1 MSSRPVIQQ
10 TDPHASTHIERHV
23 WVISG
28 VLILGMI
35 MSILDTTIVNVALH
49 TLSHDLHSPL
59 SQVQWVITGY
69 LLALAAVIPV
79 TGWAARRFGA
89 KQVYMTSLV
98 LFTAGS
104 ALCGLANS
112 TTSLVVF
119 RVLQGAGGGMIMPV
133 AMMIMAQVAG
143 PQRMGRVMG
152 YVSMPAMLAPILGPV
167 VGGLILENLHW
178 SWIFFVNVPIGIV
191 AFVLGWRMLPH
202 TDSGEAGRLDVLG
215 LALLPAGFAAFIYG
229 ISELGSGEAFGSGK
243 VIVPSIVGVVLI
255 VLFCIH
261 ALRIERPLLDIRM
274 YANRVFAGA
283 AFVNFGLGAALFG
296 AMILVP
302 LYYQEVRG
310 QSVVNTG
317 LLTGPQGL
325 GALMAM
331 PLASR
336 LTQRFSG
343 GRVALG
349 GVSLLCV
356 STIPFTFIGAHTSI
370 VAISLVLV
378 VRGLSIG
385 LCFMPAMT
393 AAFGAMRPEQIS
405 DATPQ
410 INALQRTGGAI
421 GTAVL
426 AVVLQRAGAHAVTP
440 ADQAS
445 AFDTAYWW
453 ALGIAALSLI
463 PCHHAAAGRA
473 PPGRGRV
480 ARGAPRRV
488 LERPARSRRPSGPER
503 PHRHGARTTEPS
515 SATVASSAEGPA
527 QAEGST
533 GGGVARPSWSSSARP
548 SDMCFAALRRL
559 RGRDTHLIGSEVSH
573 AQMELLIELSEQGP
587 LSAGELALA
596 AQLTPATVTHDA
608 RPPRR
613 QCGHVQRTR
622 GADDRRVV
630 VTRLTPQ
637 GERKAKASVPRGR
650 RAGEQALRRRGCRGL
665 ASRHTGPRALGNGL
679 RRDAPPDG
687 LECARPLR

>member
-1 MSSRPVIQQ
+1 MSSQPA
-10 TDPHASTHIERHV
+10 TAPAANPAASDHIERHV
-23 WVISG
+23 WVVCG
-28 VLILGMI
+28 VVILGMI

-59 SQVQWVITGY
+59 AQVQWVITGY

-104 ALCGLANS
+104 AACGLASS
-112 TTSLVVF
+112 TTSLVLF
-119 RVLQGAGGGMIMPV
+119 RILQGAGGGMIMPV

-152 YVSMPAMLAPILGPV
+152 FVSMPAMIAPILGPV

-178 SWIFFVNVPIGIV
+178 SWIFFVNVPIGAI

-215 LALLPAGFAAFIYG
+215 LAMLPAGFAALIYG
-229 ISELGSGEAFGSGK
+229 VSELGSGAALGSGE
-243 VIVPSIVGVVLI
+243 VIAPSVAGVVLI
-255 VLFCIH
+255 VLFCLH

-283 AFVNFGLGAALFG
+283 AFTNFGLGAALFG

-317 LLTGPQGL
+317 LLTGPQGI
-325 GALMAM
+325 GALIAM

-343 GRVALG
+343 GRVALT
-349 GVSLLCV
+349 GVSLLCL
-356 STIPFTFIGAHTSI
+356 STLPFTFIGADTSI

-385 LCFMPAMT
+385 LCFMPAMS
-393 AAFGAMRPEQIS
+393 AAFSAMRPEQIS

-426 AVVLQRAGAHAVTP
+426 AVVLQRAGIHAHSP
-440 ADQAS
+440 AELAD
-445 AFDTAYWW
+445 AFNTAYWW

-463 PCHHAAAGRA
+463 PCLMLLRA
-473 PPGRGRV
+473 EH
-480 ARGAPRRV
+480 PR
-488 LERPARSRRPSGPER
+488 
-503 PHRHGARTTEPS
+503 
-515 SATVASSAEGPA
+515 A
-527 QAEGST
+527 Q
-533 GGGVARPSWSSSARP
+533 SARESRP
-548 SDMCFAALRRL
+548 
-559 RGRDTHLIGSEVSH
+559 GSEAAV
-573 AQMELLIELSEQGP
+573 EP
-587 LSAGELALA
+587 AG
-596 AQLTPATVTHDA
+596 V
-608 RPPRR
+608 
-613 QCGHVQRTR
+613 
-622 GADDRRVV
+622 
-630 VTRLTPQ
+630 
-637 GERKAKASVPRGR
+637 
-650 RAGEQALRRRGCRGL
+650 
-665 ASRHTGPRALGNGL
+665 
-679 RRDAPPDG
+679 
-687 LECARPLR
+687 

>member
-1 MSSRPVIQQ
+1 MSSRPVIEQS
-10 TDPHASTHIERHV
+10 DPHASTHIERHV
-23 WVISG
+23 WVICG
-28 VLILGMI
+28 VVILGMM
-35 MSILDTTIVNVALH
+35 MSILDTTIVNVALR

-89 KQVYMTSLV
+89 KQVYLTSLV

-104 ALCGLANS
+104 ALCGLADS

-178 SWIFFVNVPIGIV
+178 SWIFFVNIPIGIV

-215 LALLPAGFAAFIYG
+215 LAMLPAGFASMIYG
-229 ISELGSGEAFGSGK
+229 VSELGSGSALGSGK
-243 VIVPSIVGVVLI
+243 VIVPTLVGVALI
-255 VLFCIH
+255 VLFCLH

-283 AFVNFGLGAALFG
+283 AFTNFGLGAALFG

-331 PLASR
+331 PIASR
-336 LTQRFSG
+336 LTQRFGG

-356 STIPFTFIGAHTSI
+356 STLPFTLIGADTSI

-385 LCFMPAMT
+385 LCFMPAMS
-393 AAFGAMRPEQIS
+393 AAFSAMRPDQIS

-426 AVVLQRAGAHAVTP
+426 AVVLQRAGAGAHSP
-440 ADQAS
+440 AELAG

-453 ALGIAALSLI
+453 AFGIAALSLI
-463 PCHHAAAGRA
+463 PCIMLLRA
-473 PPGRGRV
+473 
-480 ARGAPRRV
+480 
-488 LERPARSRRPSGPER
+488 ERPQSEPE
-503 PHRHGARTTEPS
+503 P
-515 SATVASSAEGPA
+515 
-527 QAEGST
+527 
-533 GGGVARPSWSSSARP
+533 
-548 SDMCFAALRRL
+548 
-559 RGRDTHLIGSEVSH
+559 
-573 AQMELLIELSEQGP
+573 
-587 LSAGELALA
+587 LA
-596 AQLTPATVTHDA
+596 AHPEPIADTV
-608 RPPRR
+608 
-613 QCGHVQRTR
+613 GV
-622 GADDRRVV
+622 
-630 VTRLTPQ
+630 
-637 GERKAKASVPRGR
+637 
-650 RAGEQALRRRGCRGL
+650 
-665 ASRHTGPRALGNGL
+665 
-679 RRDAPPDG
+679 
-687 LECARPLR
+687 